1 MAGKLLALLCAAV
14 ASGCAFV
21 TGTIY
26 VPANA
31 GDTVRGRGCGVPYA
45 YFERQ
50 IAEGVKLRVD
60 FHWWDHRPPMLEVR
74 GSLEDGKSIKFLD
87 NRIRIS
93 SASDISVIEFEGLLV
108 AGSWTPGMLAPTFT
122 FAPTEQLA
130 GVHFIA
136 LPIQLSISGITN
148 RAEPIVISLPRIIA
162 NGTDADVAQIM
173 FKPEQYSTIAFLCT

>member
-1 MAGKLLALLCAAV
+1 MAGRLLALLCAAV

-50 IAEGVKLRVD
+50 IAEGVTRRVD
-60 FHWWDHRPPMLEVR
+60 FHWWDHRSPMLEIR

-93 SASDISVIEFEGLLV
+93 SASDISVIELEGLLV
-108 AGSWTPGMLAPTFT
+108 AGSWTPGMRAPTFK
-122 FAPTEQLA
+122 FAPEQLV
-130 GVHFIA
+130 GVHFIV
-136 LPIQLSISGITN
+136 LPLPLSISGIAD
-148 RAEPIVISLPRIIA
+148 RAGPIVVSLPRIIA
-162 NGTDADVAQIM
+162 NGTDIEVAQIT
-173 FKPEQYSTIAFLCT
+173 FKPEQYSTIAVLCV

>member
-1 MAGKLLALLCAAV
+1 MTGKLLVLLCSAV

-21 TGTIY
+21 TGIIY

-60 FHWWDHRPPMLEVR
+60 FHWWDHKPPNLEIR

-93 SASDISVIEFEGLLV
+93 SASDISVIEIEGLLV
-108 AGSWTPGMLAPTFT
+108 LGSGAPGVRTPTFK
-122 FAPTEQLA
+122 FAPTEQLI
-130 GVHFIA
+130 GVRFIS
-136 LPIQLSISGITN
+136 LPLQLSISGITN
-148 RAEPIVISLPRIIA
+148 RAEPIVVSLPRIIA
-162 NGTDADVAQIM
+162 NGTDVEVTQIT
-173 FKPEQYSTIAFLCT
+173 FKPEQYSAIALLCA